1 MASLNTPIHVDDG
14 FNEYESVPK
23 RKKSTTSENSKST
36 SSSLAGSSNVLDN
49 DPVDSSLH
57 QLNVNRADLGGQYD
71 EKPELELNSQINVLD
86 YWSKISIRYREFSFL
101 ACDILAIPTST
112 VSSKLTFSMEKKVI
126 TSLRNSLK
134 PKMVQAVVCF
144 DDWIRTKGFSTEIDC
159 NNDDDDE
166 DDEDD
171 DSSIPF

>member
-1 MASLNTPIHVDDG
+1 MRGGEMLTNHSNFKLLFD
-14 FNEYESVPK
+14 EYAN
-23 RKKSTTSENSKST
+23 NSKST
-36 SSSLAGSSNVLDN
+36 SSSLVRSSNVLDN

-57 QLNVNRADLGGQYD
+57 QLNVNRADLGGEYD
-71 EKPELELNSQINVLD
+71 ESDDYKRYLSESSTKSERSYMDIYLEEPELELNSQIN
-86 YWSKISIRYREFSFL
+86 
-101 ACDILAIPTST
+101 ST
-112 VSSKLTFSMEKKVI
+112 FRMEKKVI

-144 DDWIRTKGFSTEIDC
+144 DDWIRTKGFSTVEIDC

-166 DDEDD
+166 NDEDD